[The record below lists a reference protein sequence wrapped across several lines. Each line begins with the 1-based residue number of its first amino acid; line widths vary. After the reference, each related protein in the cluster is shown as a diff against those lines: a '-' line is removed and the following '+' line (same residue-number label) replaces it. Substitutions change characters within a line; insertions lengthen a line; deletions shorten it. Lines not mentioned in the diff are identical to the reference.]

1 MKKTCLLGWF
11 AAALMLAACQNTVN
25 TVENADKTMTPNTIA
40 DARFVTDGFLKDR
53 LGLQSVTMGKTADGF
68 KRVQLEV
75 INLRTGVLSQAWSGI
90 TGENP
95 YKIRYRFTWFD
106 EDGMAKADI
115 LALEDEVI
123 STKKETRFYHPS
135 IDYRQFTFKP
145 AKVEPLLKKV
155 IENGERTSPEPDP
168 AVCLRKA
175 RENLQRQLSY
185 LDSSYK
191 RILNPHIYK
200 VSITDELKELKLKFI
215 SERIK

>member
-1 MKKTCLLGWF
+1 VKKTCLLGWF

-106 EDGMAKADI
+106 EDGMAVNNTVLADWRDATI
-115 LALEDEVI
+115 IPGETLFLQSVAPTKNCSDFKI
-123 STKKETRFYHPS
+123 S
-135 IDYRQFTFKP
+135 
-145 AKVEPLLKKV
+145 
-155 IENGERTSPEPDP
+155 
-168 AVCLRKA
+168 
-175 RENLQRQLSY
+175 
-185 LDSSYK
+185 
-191 RILNPHIYK
+191 
-200 VSITDELKELKLKFI
+200 LKEAN
-215 SERIK
+215 

>member
-1 MKKTCLLGWF
+1 LLGWF
-11 AAALMLAACQNTVN
+11 AAAMMLAACQNTVN

-106 EDGMAKADI
+106 EDGMAVNNTVLADWRDATI
-115 LALEDEVI
+115 IPGETLFLQSVAPTKQCSDFKI
-123 STKKETRFYHPS
+123 S
-135 IDYRQFTFKP
+135 
-145 AKVEPLLKKV
+145 
-155 IENGERTSPEPDP
+155 
-168 AVCLRKA
+168 
-175 RENLQRQLSY
+175 
-185 LDSSYK
+185 
-191 RILNPHIYK
+191 
-200 VSITDELKELKLKFI
+200 LKEAN
-215 SERIK
+215 

>member
-11 AAALMLAACQNTVN
+11 AAALMLAACQDTVN

-53 LGLQSVTMGKTADGF
+53 LGLQSVTMGRTADGF

-106 EDGMAKADI
+106 EDGMAVNNTVLADWRDATI
-115 LALEDEVI
+115 IPGETLFLQSVAPTKNCSDFKI
-123 STKKETRFYHPS
+123 S
-135 IDYRQFTFKP
+135 
-145 AKVEPLLKKV
+145 
-155 IENGERTSPEPDP
+155 
-168 AVCLRKA
+168 
-175 RENLQRQLSY
+175 
-185 LDSSYK
+185 
-191 RILNPHIYK
+191 
-200 VSITDELKELKLKFI
+200 LKEAN
-215 SERIK
+215 

>member
-1 MKKTCLLGWF
+1 MKKTCLLGLF
-11 AAALMLAACQNTVN
+11 ASALMLAACQNTVN

-106 EDGMAKADI
+106 EDGMAVNNTVLADWRDATI
-115 LALEDEVI
+115 IPGETLFLQSVAPTKNCSDFKI
-123 STKKETRFYHPS
+123 S
-135 IDYRQFTFKP
+135 
-145 AKVEPLLKKV
+145 
-155 IENGERTSPEPDP
+155 
-168 AVCLRKA
+168 
-175 RENLQRQLSY
+175 
-185 LDSSYK
+185 
-191 RILNPHIYK
+191 
-200 VSITDELKELKLKFI
+200 LKEAN
-215 SERIK
+215 

>member
-11 AAALMLAACQNTVN
+11 AAAMMLAACQNTVN

-40 DARFVTDGFLKDR
+40 DARFVTDGFLEDR

-106 EDGMAKADI
+106 EDGMAVNNTVLADWRDATI
-115 LALEDEVI
+115 IPGETLFLQSVAPNKNCSDFKI
-123 STKKETRFYHPS
+123 S
-135 IDYRQFTFKP
+135 
-145 AKVEPLLKKV
+145 
-155 IENGERTSPEPDP
+155 
-168 AVCLRKA
+168 
-175 RENLQRQLSY
+175 
-185 LDSSYK
+185 
-191 RILNPHIYK
+191 
-200 VSITDELKELKLKFI
+200 LKEAD
-215 SERIK
+215 

>member
-11 AAALMLAACQNTVN
+11 AAALMLAACQDTVN

-53 LGLQSVTMGKTADGF
+53 LGLQSVTMGRTADGF

-106 EDGMAKADI
+106 EDGMAVNNTVLADWRDATI
-115 LALEDEVI
+115 IPGETLFLQSVAPNKNCSDFKI
-123 STKKETRFYHPS
+123 S
-135 IDYRQFTFKP
+135 
-145 AKVEPLLKKV
+145 
-155 IENGERTSPEPDP
+155 
-168 AVCLRKA
+168 
-175 RENLQRQLSY
+175 
-185 LDSSYK
+185 
-191 RILNPHIYK
+191 
-200 VSITDELKELKLKFI
+200 LKEAD
-215 SERIK
+215 

>member
-53 LGLQSVTMGKTADGF
+53 LGLQSVTMGRTADGF

-106 EDGMAKADI
+106 EDGMAVNNTVLADWRDATI
-115 LALEDEVI
+115 IPGETLFLQSVAPTKNCSDFKI
-123 STKKETRFYHPS
+123 S
-135 IDYRQFTFKP
+135 
-145 AKVEPLLKKV
+145 
-155 IENGERTSPEPDP
+155 
-168 AVCLRKA
+168 
-175 RENLQRQLSY
+175 
-185 LDSSYK
+185 
-191 RILNPHIYK
+191 
-200 VSITDELKELKLKFI
+200 LKEAN
-215 SERIK
+215 

>member
-11 AAALMLAACQNTVN
+11 AAAMMLAACQNTVN

-75 INLRTGVLSQAWSGI
+75 INLRTGVLSQAWSGM

-106 EDGMAKADI
+106 EDGMAVNNTVLADWRDATI
-115 LALEDEVI
+115 IPGETLFLQSVAPTKNCSDFKI
-123 STKKETRFYHPS
+123 S
-135 IDYRQFTFKP
+135 
-145 AKVEPLLKKV
+145 
-155 IENGERTSPEPDP
+155 
-168 AVCLRKA
+168 
-175 RENLQRQLSY
+175 
-185 LDSSYK
+185 
-191 RILNPHIYK
+191 
-200 VSITDELKELKLKFI
+200 LKEAN
-215 SERIK
+215 